1 MYLWRVNLP
10 DVEMMCRCVP
20 DVCACQL
27 PDVEMTCRCVAS
39 AMCPW
44 RLTYLMLKQCVGV
57 LVMCVPVES

>member
-1 MYLWRVNLP
+1 MP
-10 DVEMMCRCVP
+10 AVEMMCRCVP

-44 RLTYLMLKQCVGV
+44 RLTYLMLK
-57 LVMCVPVES
+57 